1 MKIYKY
7 VGYKS
12 MTCYFFLIKADN
24 VVHRM
29 ELVKFQHSIQ
39 IFTNNL
45 AENSTNQICF
55 SIREKLFFFWSFLK
69 VHYLIWTVH
78 CLMMFTEVTI
88 MTGQRVH
95 NEHKIMYMYIVQ

>member
-1 MKIYKY
+1 
-7 VGYKS
+7 
-12 MTCYFFLIKADN
+12 MTCYFFLITTDN

-55 SIREKLFFFWSFLK
+55 SIREKLVFFFLVIFESSLSNLDCSLSDD
-69 VHYLIWTVH
+69 VYRSNYHGRAESTQQ
-78 CLMMFTEVTI
+78 T
-88 MTGQRVH
+88 
-95 NEHKIMYMYIVQ
+95 